1 MGSIWHP
8 LSSTVNPIVTAT
20 LQNRTLPSTEHRIE
34 RKRFTTGTSGDFV
47 EWSFRGC
54 LFDSM
59 PTAHIIDKQRPGRMC
74 VYGILPHTSE
84 NNIAFF
90 RVRQVFHAFNVTLYR
105 SITRSMASKT
115 MTRPPIDTTVP
126 YFVIRS
132 TAESTDTSSSSTK
145 MYIHVFRSCLA
156 WLFRMSTMRLAE
168 QV

>member
-20 LQNRTLPSTEHRIE
+20 PQNRTLPSTEHRTE

-47 EWSFRGC
+47 EWSSGAVCSIQC
-54 LFDSM
+54 LQLISSTNSG
-59 PTAHIIDKQRPGRMC
+59 PEGC
-74 VYGILPHTSE
+74 VYGILPHTPE

-90 RVRQVFHAFNVTLYR
+90 RVCQVFHAFSVTLYR
-105 SITRSMASKT
+105 SITCSVASKT

-132 TAESTDTSSSSTK
+132 AAESTDTSSSSTK